1 MNRCDG
7 CDYEFGPFHIDR
19 EKRLLLRDGKP
30 VSLVPKSFDMLLALV
45 QHRGEVLEK
54 DRLLKMLW
62 PDSIVEEA
70 NLPQN
75 ISALRKA
82 LGEGPSERRYI
93 ETVPRRGYRFLASVR
108 EVRNEGPELIEH
120 DPAESGAVLAKD
132 ELKQPPPANTI
143 MVNRWFWPAAVLV
156 LALGFAVWFGLFR
169 TSPRSSLPLVR
180 TFPVTSF
187 PGQEK
192 WPAFSPDGN
201 QIAFAWEGERRDN
214 FDIYVKLIGTGEPLR
229 LTQHPGLDV
238 CPAWSPDGQ
247 TIAFIRAY
255 QGQVNL
261 LSVPALGG
269 AERTLIPLNFKGDW
283 YGQYPTL
290 SWSPDGKLIAFPD
303 RHPERMV
310 SSIHLLSVESLENR
324 QLTTPPEGYS
334 GDLYVAFSPDGK
346 NLAFTRYG
354 SEGAAD
360 VYVVS
365 VGGGQPRRLTSDQRQ
380 VPGLAWMPDGKS
392 IVFSSTRG
400 GSLRMWRIALE
411 GGTPELLSFG
421 GDNPVP
427 GTLRPFAISRLAR
440 RLAYV
445 KTSEDTNIWR
455 FEVPRGTQP
464 VSPPV
469 KLIASTQH
477 ETGPQ
482 FSPDG
487 KKITFESHR
496 SGEYEIWVCGADG
509 SNPLQL
515 TSFGGPMVGTPRW
528 SPDGTRIAFDAR
540 LKGHADICTIPA
552 SGGAIRRVT
561 DDPSNE
567 VVPSW
572 SNDGRWIYF
581 ASNRG
586 KQIQV
591 WKIPAGG
598 GKARQVTRNGGF
610 AAFESGDG
618 QFLYYAKMTDSGI
631 WRMPVNGGDE
641 ALVADVIEPGRWG
654 YWAVAPKGIYF
665 VNLDSP
671 RNHTIDFFDFST
683 KKIKTIASLTEQFNT
698 EAADSALAVSPD
710 GRWILY
716 TQLDQAESDIML
728 VENFR

>member
-54 DRLLKMLW
+54 DRLLNMLW

-143 MVNRWFWPAAVLV
+143 RVNRWFWPAAVLA

-303 RHPERMV
+303 RQP
-310 SSIHLLSVESLENR
+310 
-324 QLTTPPEGYS
+324 
-334 GDLYVAFSPDGK
+334 GK
-346 NLAFTRYG
+346 NGKRHPSVIGRKSRESATDYPTGRLLRRFVPCVFARRQKLGLYAIRQRRRRRCVRRFRRRW
-354 SEGAAD
+354 SAQAAD
-360 VYVVS
+360 VGS
-365 VGGGQPRRLTSDQRQ
+365 EAGPRSCLDAGWEEHRIFLDSRRQ
-380 VPGLAWMPDGKS
+380 SPD
-392 IVFSSTRG
+392 V
-400 GSLRMWRIALE
+400 E
-411 GGTPELLSFG
+411 
-421 GDNPVP
+421 NC
-427 GTLRPFAISRLAR
+427 
-440 RLAYV
+440 
-445 KTSEDTNIWR
+445 
-455 FEVPRGTQP
+455 PRG
-464 VSPPV
+464 
-469 KLIASTQH
+469 
-477 ETGPQ
+477 
-482 FSPDG
+482 
-487 KKITFESHR
+487 R
-496 SGEYEIWVCGADG
+496 
-509 SNPLQL
+509 
-515 TSFGGPMVGTPRW
+515 
-528 SPDGTRIAFDAR
+528 
-540 LKGHADICTIPA
+540 
-552 SGGAIRRVT
+552 
-561 DDPSNE
+561 
-567 VVPSW
+567 
-572 SNDGRWIYF
+572 
-581 ASNRG
+581 
-586 KQIQV
+586 
-591 WKIPAGG
+591 
-598 GKARQVTRNGGF
+598 
-610 AAFESGDG
+610 
-618 QFLYYAKMTDSGI
+618 
-631 WRMPVNGGDE
+631 
-641 ALVADVIEPGRWG
+641 
-654 YWAVAPKGIYF
+654 
-665 VNLDSP
+665 
-671 RNHTIDFFDFST
+671 
-683 KKIKTIASLTEQFNT
+683 
-698 EAADSALAVSPD
+698 
-710 GRWILY
+710 Y
-716 TQLDQAESDIML
+716 T
-728 VENFR
+728 